1 MAFLSD
7 LRRFYGT
14 GEKNPAGQSLE
25 EFPWREF

>member
-14 GEKNPAGQSLE
+14 GEKKPGWTVFRGVFRAL
-25 EFPWREF
+25 